1 MKKKKVYV
9 LYILYLVVLL
19 AIFDFVVGLLYNRI
33 APSLGQRNIQI
44 LLGEVGEEQA
54 LNEQPHPYLLWENT
68 PDYIS
73 PDGVKETNNLGY
85 RNKKDFEFTKDA
97 NVFRIL
103 ALGGSTTWGY
113 LLDDP
118 GDTWPSQLENMLND
132 ALSENSD
139 IDRIEVIN
147 GGLNYGT
154 SAELLLHYLFRD
166 RYLDPDIVI
175 LHTGGND
182 AKLLL
187 FHDYNPDYSF
197 FRPGWTADIHRL
209 RTGEGFLIRHS
220 NIIKMFYSFW
230 LNDSVA
236 LPYINK
242 QSKSFDLRPQY
253 YVQNAKANE
262 PVGFERYLNLLIRN
276 IISDGA
282 QPLLFPYVTVSD
294 EQFDALSAESA
305 KRVAFT
311 RKIRDGL
318 VIALAKDDEVMG
330 RLSLEYQIPLI
341 SLSPEEIPTEYFLD
355 DAHLS
360 PEGEAIKAR
369 FVANQI
375 CQMVPDINCDAIQ

>member
-1 MKKKKVYV
+1 MKKIWSNALYV
-9 LYILYLVVLL
+9 LYLILLL
-19 AIFDFVVGLLYNRI
+19 AIADFVVGLLYSRV
-33 APSLGQRNIQI
+33 APPLGQRNIMI
-44 LLGEVGEEQA
+44 LLGVVDKEQA
-54 LNEQPHPYLLWENT
+54 LNERPHPYLLWENT

-85 RNKKDFEFTKDA
+85 RNKNDFEFTKDS

-113 LLDDP
+113 LLDNPD
-118 GDTWPSQLENMLND
+118 DTWPAQLEKMLND
-132 ALSENSD
+132 VLSENSD

-166 RYLDPDIVI
+166 RNLDPDIVI

-187 FHDYNPDYSF
+187 FNDYNPDYSF

-253 YVQNAKANE
+253 YVQNARANE
-262 PVGFERYLNLLIRN
+262 PVGFESNLDLLIRN
-276 IISDGA
+276 VISDGA

-311 RKIRDGL
+311 RKIREGL
-318 VIALAKDDEVMG
+318 VIALEKDNEVME

-341 SLSPEEIPTEYFLD
+341 SLSPDEIPTEYFLD

-360 PEGEAIKAR
+360 KEGEAIKAR

>member
-1 MKKKKVYV
+1 M
-9 LYILYLVVLL
+9 
-19 AIFDFVVGLLYNRI
+19 DN
-33 APSLGQRNIQI
+33 
-44 LLGEVGEEQA
+44 
-54 LNEQPHPYLLWENT
+54 
-68 PDYIS
+68 PD
-73 PDGVKETNNLGY
+73 
-85 RNKKDFEFTKDA
+85 
-97 NVFRIL
+97 
-103 ALGGSTTWGY
+103 
-113 LLDDP
+113 
-118 GDTWPSQLENMLND
+118 DTWPAQLEKMLND
-132 ALSENSD
+132 VLLENSD

-166 RYLDPDIVI
+166 RNLDPDIVI

-187 FHDYNPDYSF
+187 FNDYNPDYSF

-253 YVQNAKANE
+253 YVQNARANE
-262 PVGFERYLNLLIRN
+262 PVGFESNLDLLIRN
-276 IISDGA
+276 VISDGA

-311 RKIRDGL
+311 RKIREGL
-318 VIALAKDDEVMG
+318 VIALEKDNEVME

-341 SLSPEEIPTEYFLD
+341 SLSPDEIPTEYFLD

-360 PEGEAIKAR
+360 KEGEAIKAR